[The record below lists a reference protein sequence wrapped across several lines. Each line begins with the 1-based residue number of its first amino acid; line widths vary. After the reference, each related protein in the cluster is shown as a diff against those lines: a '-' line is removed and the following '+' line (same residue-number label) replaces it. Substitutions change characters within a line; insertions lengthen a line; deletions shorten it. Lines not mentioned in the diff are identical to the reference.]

1 MDVKRKS
8 SQGGRDPTALRGIGR
23 RIRETRGF
31 DLTQEEFARQLGISQ
46 SQLSKYERGLVPP
59 GADVLIQLKKKFG
72 VSIDWLLTG
81 SR

>member
-1 MDVKRKS
+1 MNVKRKS
-8 SQGGRDPTALRGIGR
+8 AKDVEDRADLKAIGR

-31 DLTQEEFARQLGISQ
+31 DLTQDEFAHELGVSQ

-59 GADVLIQLKKKFG
+59 AADVLLQLKRKFG

-81 SR
+81 RD

>member
-1 MDVKRKS
+1 MNVKRKDAKDTGDHS
-8 SQGGRDPTALRGIGR
+8 DPKAIGR

-59 GADVLIQLKKKFG
+59 AADVLIQLKKKFG

>member
-1 MDVKRKS
+1 MKVKTKLS
-8 SQGGRDPTALRGIGR
+8 AGAGGHSDFKTIGR

-46 SQLSKYERGLVPP
+46 SQLSKYERGLVLPA
-59 GADVLIQLKKKFG
+59 ADVLIQLKEKFG

-81 SR
+81 AA